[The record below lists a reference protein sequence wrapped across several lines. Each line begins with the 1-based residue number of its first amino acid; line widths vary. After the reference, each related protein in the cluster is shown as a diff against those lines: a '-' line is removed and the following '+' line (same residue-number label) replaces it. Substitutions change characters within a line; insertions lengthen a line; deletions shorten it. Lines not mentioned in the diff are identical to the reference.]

1 MRLRRI
7 LAVTAIAAY
16 LLAAFL
22 PSIASKSY
30 YKTYLLH
37 GWEVIY
43 LSAVLSVASSIDLSD
58 RAALMVGTVS
68 NFLFILAV
76 ASFAGRQLGRWSWA
90 PSETVT
96 VWISALSL
104 ICSVASAT
112 MAAMAQNGL
121 LIGAYFW
128 MLSPLLLLLASLRKE

>member
-7 LAVTAIAAY
+7 LGVVAIAAY
-16 LLAAFL
+16 LLAVFL
-22 PSIASKSY
+22 PAIASKSY

-43 LSAVLSVASSIDLSD
+43 LSAVLSVASSMDLND
-58 RAALMVGTVS
+58 RAAFMIGTGS
-68 NFLFILAV
+68 NFFFLLGAT
-76 ASFAGRQLGRWSWA
+76 SFAGRQLGRWSRA
-90 PSETVT
+90 PSKTVT
-96 VWISALSL
+96 VWISALCL

-112 MAAMAQNGL
+112 MAALAQNGL

-128 MLSPLLLLLASLRKE
+128 ILSPLLLLLASIGKE